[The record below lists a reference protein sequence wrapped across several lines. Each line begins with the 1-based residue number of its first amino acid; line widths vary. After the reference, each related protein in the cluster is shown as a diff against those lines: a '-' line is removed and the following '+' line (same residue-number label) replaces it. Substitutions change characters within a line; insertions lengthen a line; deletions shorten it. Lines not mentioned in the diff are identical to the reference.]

1 MAFTYSMIVLS
12 ALDIV
17 LRTIPELREN
27 RDHEKLPFFIIE
39 IITVAWFTF
48 ELLLKFLICPNKMR
62 FLISPFTILD
72 LLSIMPYYVYL
83 CASSVESLKLI
94 KNISRVFKIASLL
107 KILQISDSLGAI
119 MQTLRKSYRE
129 ITVFLI
135 YLNVCIV
142 IFSTF
147 VYYLE
152 YKTPDTIFTS
162 IPATFWY
169 TVVTMT
175 TVGNIFQL
183 FFFKELIIL

>member
-1 MAFTYSMIVLS
+1 MIVLS